1 MDEER
6 LNENNVPEEEILL
19 TEGELLEEEDIA
31 EEEEEESSVD
41 SLDTIG
47 GFFAFLG
54 RTTVQF
60 FKNLPD
66 AIRNRVKAKIAEH
79 RRMPKRKSISKVYVL
94 VGYTTKEYVD
104 RKYRKERALLVIR
117 KILIACI
124 IFLVLVMTYR
134 WFKPKVDYTEY
145 KQMIGVNE
153 LDELTQSDPFATET
167 TNNAIAPDVQNVTP
181 IPSNTSTSE
190 TSATQPA
197 T

>member
-1 MDEER
+1 MEEER
-6 LNENNVPEEEILL
+6 LNENTVPEEEEI
-19 TEGELLEEEDIA
+19 LEEDDLLDEEDL
-31 EEEEEESSVD
+31 SD
-41 SLDTIG
+41 DGLNTIG

-66 AIRNRVKAKIAEH
+66 AIRNRIKAKIAEH

-104 RKYRKERALLVIR
+104 RKFRKERALMIIR

-124 IFLVLVMTYR
+124 ICIVLIMTYR

-181 IPSNTSTSE
+181 IPSNTSGSE
-190 TSATQPA
+190 TSTSQPA